1 MTSVY
6 VGIGSNIDK
15 HKHIEVAVG
24 ELSGLGDLVRQSTIY
39 ESPSLGFQGAEFFNL
54 IVEIQTSLTLEV
66 FTKFLRD
73 IEIRWGRA
81 VDAKKYQDRTLDLD
95 IILFG
100 DMIRDASPQLP
111 RKDIYHYPF
120 VIQPLYE
127 LSPELIIPGDGR
139 TVREIWLQ
147 AENLDVLRAVRPWFS
162 VSE

>member
-15 HKHIEVAVG
+15 HKHIEVAVD
-24 ELSGLGDLVRQSTIY
+24 ELSGLGQFIRQSTIY
-39 ESPSLGFQGAEFFNL
+39 ESPSLGFRGAPFFNL

-66 FTKFLRD
+66 FAKFLRD

-81 VDAKKYQDRTLDLD
+81 LEAQKYQDRTLDLD

-100 DMIRDASPQLP
+100 DMIRDSSPQLP

-127 LSPELIIPGDGR
+127 LSPDLVIPGDGR
-139 TVREIWLQ
+139 TVRDIWLQ
-147 AENLDVLRAVRPWFS
+147 AEHLDVLRAVRPWFS
-162 VSE
+162 ASE